1 MQSTPGT
8 CVYLDNASTTYPK
21 PQRVYDVLATYL
33 QTEGANPGRA
43 GHRMAI
49 EAGRTVE
56 ETRKLLSSFFDAEQS
71 ESVVFTYNCTDA
83 LNIGIKGCISPGD
96 HVISTAIEHNSIMRP
111 LRSME
116 KSGTITLTQLPVS
129 MDGYLDPDDVRK
141 AMTPRTR
148 LVALS
153 HASNVL
159 GTVQPIKEAGRICRE
174 HGALL
179 LVDVA
184 QTAGILPVSM
194 KNLEIDLLAMPG
206 HKALFGPPGTGVL
219 IVGKRAEISAFREGG
234 TGVNSEH
241 PTHPLEMP
249 TRLEA
254 GTPNTIGIAGLKAGL
269 EFIIKET
276 PEAIAS
282 HEQALLARFIDGV
295 EDIPGIRLFGGNK
308 TDRRVATASLNIEG
322 ASPLRIASA
331 LDSKF
336 NIAVRPGL
344 HCAPYV
350 HRQLGTAPQGT
361 VRVSMG
367 YFNTADDVDFCL
379 TALRQLAS

>member
-1 MQSTPGT
+1 MGDSANN

-21 PQRVYDVLATYL
+21 PRCVYDVLSSYL
-33 QTEGANPGRA
+33 QAEGANPGRA

-56 ETRKLLSSFFDAEQS
+56 ETRQLLASFFDADES
-71 ESVVFTYNCTDA
+71 ESVAFTYNCTDA
-83 LNIGIKGCISPGD
+83 LNIGIKGCIRSGD
-96 HVISTAIEHNSIMRP
+96 HVITTSIEHNSIMRP
-111 LRSME
+111 LKQME
-116 KSGTITLTQLPVS
+116 KIGIITLTQLPVS
-129 MDGYLDPDDVRK
+129 AEGYFDPDEVSK
-141 AMTPRTR
+141 AMTSKTR

-159 GTVQPIKEAGRICRE
+159 GTVQPIEEAGRICRE
-174 HGALL
+174 RGALL

-194 KNLEIDLLAMPG
+194 KKFEIDLLAMPG
-206 HKALFGPPGTGVL
+206 HKALFGPPGTGAL
-219 IVGKRAEISAFREGG
+219 IVGKRAEIVAFREGG

-241 PTHPLEMP
+241 PTHPPEMP

-254 GTPNTIGIAGLKAGL
+254 GTPNTIGIAALKAGL

-276 PEAIAS
+276 PQAIAA
-282 HEQALLARFIDGV
+282 HEQALLKQFIEGIGDT
-295 EDIPGIRLFGGNK
+295 PGIKLYGGK
-308 TDRRVATASLNIEG
+308 ETDRRVATVSLGIDG
-322 ASPLRIASA
+322 ATPADIAA
-331 LDSKF
+331 TLDSKF
-336 NIAVRPGL
+336 NIAIRPGL
-344 HCAPYV
+344 HCAPYI
-350 HRQLGTAPQGT
+350 HRQLGTAPHGT

-367 YFNTADDVDFCL
+367 YFNTKDDVDYCL